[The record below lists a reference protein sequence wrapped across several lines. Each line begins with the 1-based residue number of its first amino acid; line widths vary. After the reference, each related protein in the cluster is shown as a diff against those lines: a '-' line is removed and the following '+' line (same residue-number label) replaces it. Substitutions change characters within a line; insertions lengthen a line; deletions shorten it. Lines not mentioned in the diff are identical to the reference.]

1 VDGAGVGVHLEI
13 DPELAEIWTGWRND
27 KSLPMLVLG
36 GY

>member
-1 VDGAGVGVHLEI
+1 VGVEVRLER
-13 DPELAEIWTGWRND
+13 DPGLVVRWTGWRND